1 MSVPQAMEWLIE
13 HADDPA
19 IDTPLPGQAS
29 PGVAGAEAPAEAA
42 AGSSEEDEEAR
53 DELTE
58 IFKKIR
64 RKRGFRADARVR
76 VFGPGSCQVDWL
88 WAHSRPHCLSRIAG
102 PAGAEA
108 GWGLGPTR
116 APGAQSQFS
125 SLSPGGCGFLQ
136 IAGQHTC
143 HLLSSAGSC
152 VPSAHER
159 RVRGATR
166 RPDPAPCGIALGW
179 WLWATGLGPEVWDTW
194 LWWPA
199 RAVTLLLMPLQ
210 PSYLRPSPL

>member
-42 AGSSEEDEEAR
+42 AGSSEDDEEAR

-76 VFGPGSCQVDWL
+76 VFGSGSCQVDRL
-88 WAHSRPHCLSRIAG
+88 CVHLKPRCLSRLAG
-102 PAGAEA
+102 PEG
-108 GWGLGPTR
+108 
-116 APGAQSQFS
+116 
-125 SLSPGGCGFLQ
+125 
-136 IAGQHTC
+136 AGQ
-143 HLLSSAGSC
+143 
-152 VPSAHER
+152 
-159 RVRGATR
+159 
-166 RPDPAPCGIALGW
+166 PCG
-179 WLWATGLGPEVWDTW
+179 
-194 LWWPA
+194 
-199 RAVTLLLMPLQ
+199 
-210 PSYLRPSPL
+210 S